1 MIQQR
6 EPFLNNIAKALGR
19 NVNTS
24 RKPEL
29 KWKHNPQASTLIDLS
44 QNELLQLFKSQCNTI
59 HTDYVVS
66 KVADLKNELKH
77 RVKLNGGGPV
87 SIWKDERFVEFGLQS
102 LILDEWPSSNVVV
115 NEWNPDIGA
124 ANIAQAE
131 RSNVGI
137 TFSDMTLAE
146 TGTVVLFSSSGKG
159 RSVSVLPKSYI
170 AIIPQST
177 IVPRMTQAAQF
188 ISQQVKNSEGIPA
201 CINFISGPSNSA
213 DIEMNPI
220 IGVHG
225 PIKATY
231 IIISDR

>member
-6 EPFLNNIAKALGR
+6 ESFLNNIAKALGR
-19 NVNTS
+19 DVNMAN
-24 RKPEL
+24 KPEL
-29 KWKHNPQASTLIDLS
+29 KWQYNPQSSTLINLS
-44 QNELLQLFKSQCNTI
+44 KNELLQLFKSQCNTI
-59 HTDYVVS
+59 HTNYVVS

-77 RVKLNGGGPV
+77 RVELNGGGPV
-87 SIWKDERFVEFGLQS
+87 SLWKDERFAEFGLQS
-102 LILDEWPSSNVVV
+102 LIEEEWPALNVAV

-124 ANIAQAE
+124 ANLTQAK

-146 TGTVVLFSSSGKG
+146 TGTVVLFSNSGKG
-159 RSVSVLPKSYI
+159 RSVSILPKTYI
-170 AIIPQST
+170 ALIPQST

-188 ISQQVKNSEGIPA
+188 ISQKVKNGEAMPA